1 MNIIYVLI
9 PIAMI
14 FVTIAVIVFFWAVKS
29 NQYDDLDREGVNILF
44 DEDVQPSNPMKKTQR
59 EPEKSEIKSPQTTP
73 LKTSDIK
80 PDAN

>member
-14 FVTIAVIVFFWAVKS
+14 FVSIGVIVFFWAVKS

-44 DEDVQPSNPMKKTQR
+44 DEDLQVPSKKTHIEMPTSSMNQ
-59 EPEKSEIKSPQTTP
+59 PEAT
-73 LKTSDIK
+73 DINPRK
-80 PDAN
+80 DN

>member
-14 FVTIAVIVFFWAVKS
+14 FVAIAVVVFFWAVKS

-44 DEDVQPSNPMKKTQR
+44 DEDVHQSTLEKPLSFEENSKKTN
-59 EPEKSEIKSPQTTP
+59 
-73 LKTSDIK
+73 TSDSKISSTK
-80 PDAN
+80 E